1 MGKRIFLAGLLG
13 GISMFLWSFVAH
25 TVLPLGQVGISEI
38 PNESAVLSSMQNTIG
53 TTSGLYMFPG
63 MGAGPNATREQQKA
77 AMQQYDQKLA
87 TNPSGLLL
95 YQPPGGKGM
104 TPQRLMTE
112 FGTEFLE
119 SLLLA
124 FLLAQTRLVSF
135 GSQLGFIVAA
145 ALMAT
150 ITTNVPYWNWYNF
163 PGNYTTAY
171 MSIEFVAFLVAG
183 IVAALLLGRG
193 VPKASRA
200 AA

>member
-13 GISMFLWSFVAH
+13 GIAMFLWSFVAH

-38 PNESAVLSSMQNTIG
+38 PNETAVLTSMQNTIG

-63 MGAGPNATREQQKA
+63 MGVGPNATRDQKNA
-77 AMQQYDQKLA
+77 AMQQYEQRLA
-87 TNPSGLLL
+87 SSPSGLLL
-95 YQPPGGKGM
+95 YQPPGGKGL

-135 GSQLGFIVAA
+135 GSKLGFVIAA
-145 ALMAT
+145 ALMAS
-150 ITTNVPYWNWYNF
+150 ITTNIPYWNWYNF
-163 PGNYTTAY
+163 PGNYTVGY
-171 MSIEFVAFLVAG
+171 MSIEFIAFVVAG

-193 VPKASRA
+193 APKASRA
-200 AA
+200 VA